1 MKISIFSGQI
11 ISLRVA
17 TLSPPPP
24 KVKRKRQNVSPRLRF
39 TVYKR
44 CRETG
49 FQSSEN
55 YLPMNSTRQLTA
67 NPVIA
72 FTTDGQLHYS
82 NKNGLQIW
90 LTFLFAFIS
99 VKHNKLQMIH
109 GSYHIRQE
117 SSAKQSLSPEGQH
130 NQS

>member
-17 TLSPPPP
+17 TQ
-24 KVKRKRQNVSPRLRF
+24 KRENVLPRLRF
-39 TVYKR
+39 TVY
-44 CRETG
+44 TG
-49 FQSSEN
+49 FQSTEY

-82 NKNGLQIW
+82 NKNGFFTNLAD
-90 LTFLFAFIS
+90 FFICLYFS
-99 VKHNKLQMIH
+99 KAQ
-109 GSYHIRQE
+109 
-117 SSAKQSLSPEGQH
+117 
-130 NQS
+130 

>member
-17 TLSPPPP
+17 TQ
-24 KVKRKRQNVSPRLRF
+24 KRENVLPRLRF

-49 FQSSEN
+49 FQSTEY

-82 NKNGLQIW
+82 NKNGYFTNLAD
-90 LTFLFAFIS
+90 FFICLYFS
-99 VKHNKLQMIH
+99 KAQ
-109 GSYHIRQE
+109 
-117 SSAKQSLSPEGQH
+117 
-130 NQS
+130 

>member
-44 CRETG
+44 CREIG

-55 YLPMNSTRQLTA
+55 YLPMNSTWQLTA

-82 NKNGLQIW
+82 NKNGYFTNLVDFFI
-90 LTFLFAFIS
+90 FLYFSKA
-99 VKHNKLQMIH
+99 Q
-109 GSYHIRQE
+109 
-117 SSAKQSLSPEGQH
+117 
-130 NQS
+130 

>member
-17 TLSPPPP
+17 TQ
-24 KVKRKRQNVSPRLRF
+24 KRENVLPRLRF

-49 FQSSEN
+49 LQSTEY

-82 NKNGLQIW
+82 NKNG
-90 LTFLFAFIS
+90 FFYKF
-99 VKHNKLQMIH
+99 
-109 GSYHIRQE
+109 G
-117 SSAKQSLSPEGQH
+117 
-130 NQS
+130 